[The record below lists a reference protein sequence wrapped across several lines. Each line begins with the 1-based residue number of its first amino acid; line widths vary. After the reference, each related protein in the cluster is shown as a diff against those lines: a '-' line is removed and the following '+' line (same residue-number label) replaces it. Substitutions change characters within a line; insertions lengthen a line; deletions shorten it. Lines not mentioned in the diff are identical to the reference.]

1 MRSEYK
7 ISELN
12 SIFFRKVLS
21 SVHHISKDEALKKG
35 GKDGCHV
42 GCTFFLRYTNDY
54 LEKGEEMTP
63 GKPWKKIQIVANGN
77 VMFVLFAINM

>member
-1 MRSEYK
+1 M
-7 ISELN
+7 
-12 SIFFRKVLS
+12 
-21 SVHHISKDEALKKG
+21 HHISKDEALKKG
-35 GKDGCHV
+35 EKDGCHV

-77 VMFVLFAINM
+77 VMFVLFAINNLEYIYDECRIMFRYISNF